1 MTRRRRSR
9 CWLARRLSTAAFL
22 NWLRWLSDSLL
33 KADAVAAAQ
42 VQCYSSMEDMRDLI
56 TTLRDL
62 ERELHESSVR
72 TSGRVA
78 ELLADS
84 FVEFGCSGR
93 AYSKAEVIST
103 LLAEPA
109 TTISATDFKLHQIS
123 PEVALLTY
131 RACRHSVQ
139 DVYSLRSSI
148 WQLQA
153 GQWQILF
160 HQGTPCA
167 APAHSGL

>member
-1 MTRRRRSR
+1 M
-9 CWLARRLSTAAFL
+9 
-22 NWLRWLSDSLL
+22 
-33 KADAVAAAQ
+33 K
-42 VQCYSSMEDMRDLI
+42 DMRDLI
-56 TTLRDL
+56 TTLQDL

-84 FVEFGCSGR
+84 FVEFGCSGKT
-93 AYSKAEVIST
+93 YSKAEVISA

-123 PEVALLTY
+123 PDVALLTY

-153 GQWQILF
+153 VQWQILF